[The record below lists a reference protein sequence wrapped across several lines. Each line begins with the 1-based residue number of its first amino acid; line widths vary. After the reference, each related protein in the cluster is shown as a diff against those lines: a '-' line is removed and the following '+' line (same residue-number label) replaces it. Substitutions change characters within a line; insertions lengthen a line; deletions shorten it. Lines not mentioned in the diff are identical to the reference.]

1 MILRRHKLEMPS
13 FDVRACHHLGHANHY
28 TNQQICIV
36 LRAIGLLVWVLLNRV
51 QSWRVTSRLIVC
63 DGLWWFVEY
72 RTIFSQSLEV
82 VDTSRLIH
90 RISLNLS
97 LDVLNPAPQRILLPD
112 SLSLSLSLS
121 LNFTQAIIS
130 LATYALLT
138 VRNSLESVC
147 KKNISRTCA
156 EDKDNTSWETG
167 PKQGPLISLPV
178 QIFHK
183 IHITFIN
190 S

>member
-112 SLSLSLSLS
+112 SLSLSLPLSLS
-121 LNFTQAIIS
+121 LWILRRPSF
-130 LATYALLT
+130 LLPPM
-138 VRNSLESVC
+138 RCWQSEIPWSPC
-147 KKNISRTCA
+147 AKK
-156 EDKDNTSWETG
+156 TSAG
-167 PKQGPLISLPV
+167 PV
-178 QIFHK
+178 QKTRTILLEK
-183 IHITFIN
+183 LVLNKALWYLYLCKSFIKFI
-190 S
+190 

>member
-1 MILRRHKLEMPS
+1 MCPQFDIETRQIRNAKLRRTSLSSPGTCEPLHEPTNLH
-13 FDVRACHHLGHANHY
+13 RA
-28 TNQQICIV
+28 
-36 LRAIGLLVWVLLNRV
+36 AIGLLGWVLLNRV
-51 QSWRVTSRLIVC
+51 QSWRVTSRLMVC

-97 LDVLNPAPQRILLPD
+97 LDVLNPAPPRILLPD
-112 SLSLSLSLS
+112 SLSLS

-138 VRNSLESVC
+138 VRNSFESVC
-147 KKNISRTCA
+147 NENISRTCA

-183 IHITFIN
+183 NHTTFIN

>member
-112 SLSLSLSLS
+112 SLSLPLSLS
-121 LNFTQAIIS
+121 EF
-130 LATYALLT
+130 YAGHHFSCHLCVVDSQKFLG
-138 VRNSLESVC
+138 VRVQ
-147 KKNISRTCA
+147 KKHQQDLCRR
-156 EDKDNTSWETG
+156 
-167 PKQGPLISLPV
+167 QGQYFLRNWS
-178 QIFHK
+178 
-183 IHITFIN
+183 
-190 S
+190 